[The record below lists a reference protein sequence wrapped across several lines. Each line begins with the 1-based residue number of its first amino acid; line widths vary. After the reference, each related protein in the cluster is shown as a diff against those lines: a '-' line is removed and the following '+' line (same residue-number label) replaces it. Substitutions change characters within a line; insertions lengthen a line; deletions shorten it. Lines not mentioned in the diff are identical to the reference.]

1 MLSVTADRAHHQRQP
16 AAPRVEQPPQAI
28 VLRCV
33 FDLGREPALDVFDLH
48 QPQRT
53 QRAVADQLACVAR
66 HRVRRIAV
74 RDREQA
80 PLPARARDEIAG
92 LREIVRDR
100 LVAKNV
106 ESGIERCRSV
116 RIMRVVRRHD
126 RDRVDA
132 IGARA
137 LLVEQ
142 LAHCTVGTRWVES
155 QLGAGRA

>member
-1 MLSVTADRAHHQRQP
+1 MLSVAADRAHHQRQP
-16 AAPRVEQPPQAI
+16 AAPRVEQPPEPI
-28 VLRCV
+28 VLRSVLDFC
-33 FDLGREPALDVFDLH
+33 REAALDVFDLH

-132 IGARA
+132 IVAGFFRSD
-137 LLVEQ
+137 Q
-142 LAHCTVGTRWVES
+142 LA
-155 QLGAGRA
+155 